1 MNLETTFDVGVVP
14 RFPVFNFKDSDWK
27 DGIVVRSPN
36 WLGDAIMTFPALVQL
51 KKLLPPG
58 KKLSV
63 VCPPG
68 LAGLYKTMPLVD
80 NVFALSKAHSSWAK
94 GEVKALRELNAGVG
108 LLFSNSPRDA
118 VYFRL
123 AKISK
128 LFGAAARGRS
138 ILLKRSYKYPKRV
151 NGLNHFQH
159 SAKYLSMVYALGC
172 EDWSGDLPDF
182 RLEKDTISPDVQTVL
197 NSAKVLAVAGGAAYG
212 PAKRWSSENY
222 NQVAAHWIE
231 QGGIVV
237 TLGTKAERPIADEIV
252 KDLPAEKVFNLTGET
267 DLIELMMILRNVDE
281 CIANDSGTMHLSAG
295 LGGKGVAIYGS
306 TDPTATAPISTDW
319 HILFEQLDCAP
330 CFSRECPLGTYACLK
345 KITPEMVIELLEN
358 RQL

>member
-1 MNLETTFDVGVVP
+1 MQENTFNVGDLP
-14 RFPVFNFKDSDWK
+14 RFPVFDLSHVDCK
-27 DGIVVRSPN
+27 DGVVVRSPN

-51 KKLLPPG
+51 RKKIPAG
-58 KKLSV
+58 KKLHV

-68 LAGLYKTMPLVD
+68 LAGLYRTMPMFD
-80 NVFALSKAHSSWAK
+80 SVFVLSKAHSSWEWS
-94 GEVKALRELNAGVG
+94 EVKALKALGACVG

-123 AKISK
+123 AGIKN

-151 NGLNHFQH
+151 NGLNNFQH

-172 EDWSGDLPDF
+172 SDWDGELPKF
-182 RLEKDTISPDVQTVL
+182 KLKKENVSSDVQTLLQSDSVM
-197 NSAKVLAVAGGAAYG
+197 AIAGGAAYG
-212 PAKRWSSENY
+212 PAKRWPSENY
-222 NQVAAHWIE
+222 NAVAKHWIE

-237 TLGTKAERPIADEIV
+237 TLGTGAERPIADEIV
-252 KDLPAEKVFNLTGET
+252 AGLPDDKVYNLTGET
-267 DLIELMMILRNVDE
+267 DLIELMMILQSVDM

-295 LGGKGVAIYGS
+295 LGGKGIAIYGS

-319 HILFEQLDCAP
+319 KILFEQQDCAP
-330 CFSRECPLGTYACLK
+330 CFKRECPDGSYKCLK
-345 KITPEMVIELLEN
+345 KITPQMVIDLL
-358 RQL
+358 